1 MTFPSFSHLFLPY
14 PHRIFVPFSCNFQIY
29 CLYLHRRKLAH
40 SWAAG
45 GLMYE
50 KDVFRR
56 LSLCVVNGNIIK
68 VMKMTK
74 DDALNALKKAIEHKK
89 EAKTK
94 FEQWLQEKGIEGKV
108 VTV

>member
-1 MTFPSFSHLFLPY
+1 
-14 PHRIFVPFSCNFQIY
+14 
-29 CLYLHRRKLAH
+29 
-40 SWAAG
+40 
-45 GLMYE
+45 
-50 KDVFRR
+50 
-56 LSLCVVNGNIIK
+56 
-68 VMKMTK
+68 MKMTK